1 MSLKSC
7 VAAAVVSGLMV
18 AATTVPASGDAHRIL
33 GQWQSRCIRHG
44 SRQSVHFH
52 QLRYHCGGN
61 QSCWQHGLR
70 RDVLQS
76 VRQTRLDVVDASTT
90 FSPYGPLYAPPAT
103 SGANVLSPGGAN
115 LVDGPDIRQRDGLD
129 ISFSTPV
136 SAFGLDMLFESLDGF
151 SLAGATVYGP
161 DKTTVLYSNTFLSI
175 PAITG
180 GGAYFLGFVSDSAAT
195 NIGRIVF
202 NDDDDNNVNPDA
214 NLGYDTFRFVA
225 PTVGQVPEPT
235 TVAVF
240 FAGLAGLGSLRR
252 RRKAKA

>member
-7 VAAAVVSGLMV
+7 AAAAVVSALMV
-18 AATTVPASGDAHRIL
+18 AATTVPASATLTAYL
-33 GQWQSRCIRHG
+33 GNGNLGAFNTAAGNPPISISFDTIAAGTNLAG
-44 SRQSVHFH
+44 STVSGVTFSSPS
-52 QLRYHCGGN
+52 GN
-61 QSCWQHGLR
+61 S
-70 RDVLQS
+70 
-76 VRQTRLDVVDASTT
+76 LDVVDASTT
-90 FSPYGPLYAPPAT
+90 FSPYGPLYVLPAT